1 MYRVEGPREGW
12 VTELRASGDD
22 LEVSFSM
29 VVRLK
34 GAKANGMTVDEAF
47 RRARAAYR
55 AEERE
60 RCDPA

>member
-12 VTELRASGDD
+12 VRASGDD
-22 LEVSFSM
+22 LEVSFSL

-34 GAKANGMTVDEAF
+34 GAKANGTKVDEAY
-47 RRARAAYR
+47 RLARAALR

-60 RCDPA
+60 RCEDSA